1 MRNSTLLLGVASL
14 MLATTASAAN
24 RPSGYTTICNEGKT
38 CSLSSPTT
46 VAYGRA
52 DKFTF
57 KELSGSFICGEVT
70 FGAGTKVS
78 GGTNECSIAK
88 SSTTSS
94 ISSSRSSSSSKSSSS
109 SSSSLTSISS
119 SSSSS
124 RSSSSSSSSRSSS
137 SSISSSSSSSSSA
150 SVPPLPVGEVVGWG
164 RLHADGLPTGGAGG
178 QSCTATSLATLQ
190 SCIST
195 ASSGSNKTIPW
206 TIYVKG
212 YINGATNSDGT
223 GYTQQRI
230 SRANTSLIG
239 VVENGVIP
247 TLNAVW
253 INISGYNNI
262 IVQNLRFVAG
272 KDTSWSYESLSKC
285 TYTDQDYCA
294 SNAEPDAVTLQ
305 NVQRAWIDHCE
316 FTDGADF
323 NGVNSNKAFYKMYD
337 GLLDIKKGSDY
348 ITVSNNKFSNHDK
361 TMLIG
366 SSDVIDGEYRITLY
380 RNWFQYIGQRSPRVR
395 NGQLH
400 VLNNLYENT
409 KRTTEDRPYHLTYGI
424 GLGFNS
430 KVFSERN
437 AFDIQGAAATDL
449 VSANFDG
456 WGQYFTDVGSW
467 LNGASVDL
475 NAAAASVINAK
486 NTAEGDSKP
495 FLGPVTWS
503 PSDHYSYTPLN
514 SAADVRTQVKA
525 NAGVGKIT
533 P

>member
-1 MRNSTLLLGVASL
+1 M
-14 MLATTASAAN
+14 
-24 RPSGYTTICNEGKT
+24 
-38 CSLSSPTT
+38 
-46 VAYGRA
+46 
-52 DKFTF
+52 
-57 KELSGSFICGEVT
+57 
-70 FGAGTKVS
+70 
-78 GGTNECSIAK
+78 
-88 SSTTSS
+88 
-94 ISSSRSSSSSKSSSS
+94 
-109 SSSSLTSISS
+109 
-119 SSSSS
+119 
-124 RSSSSSSSSRSSS
+124 
-137 SSISSSSSSSSSA
+137 
-150 SVPPLPVGEVVGWG
+150 
-164 RLHADGLPTGGAGG
+164 
-178 QSCTATSLATLQ
+178 
-190 SCIST
+190 
-195 ASSGSNKTIPW
+195 
-206 TIYVKG
+206 KG
-212 YINGATNSDGT
+212 YIDGATNADGS

-262 IVQNLRFVAG
+262 IVQNVRFVAG
-272 KDTSWSYESLSKC
+272 KDPSWSYENFSKC
-285 TYTDQDYCA
+285 TYTDKDYCA
-294 SNAEPDAVTLQ
+294 SNAEPDAITLQ

-348 ITVSNNKFSNHDK
+348 ITVSYNKFSNHDK

-409 KRTTEDRPYHLTYGI
+409 KRTTEDRPYFSTYVI

-437 AFDIQGAAATDL
+437 AFDIQGAVATDL

-467 LNGASVDL
+467 LNGANVDL
-475 NAAAASVINAK
+475 NAAAANVINAQ
-486 NTAEGDSKP
+486 NTEEGDSKP

-503 PSDHYSYTPLN
+503 PSDHYSYTPLT
-514 SAADVRTQVKA
+514 SAADVRAQVKA
-525 NAGVGKIT
+525 NAGVGKVT